1 MARYRFKAE
10 KNLSRQF
17 RDFSIGMKA
26 NPNTEDFSIVKNE
39 NAIKQAMKNLLL
51 TQFGERPFQPN
62 LGSGLR
68 DVLFEPLDY
77 GTAALIKKSIRE
89 VISTYEP
96 RIRVQNIRTRLDSAN
111 NGYDVSLQYS
121 IVGREDKA
129 VGVEF
134 FLERT
139 R

>member
-1 MARYRFKAE
+1 M
-10 KNLSRQF
+10 SQF
-17 RDFSIGMKA
+17 RTFKDLSVTFKKHPVTDDLI
-26 NPNTEDFSIVKNE
+26 TVKNKT
-39 NAIKQAMKNLLL
+39 AIAQSIKALLL
-51 TQFGERPFQPN
+51 TNPGERPFQPN

>member
-1 MARYRFKAE
+1 MT
-10 KNLSRQF
+10 
-17 RDFSIGMKA
+17 
-26 NPNTEDFSIVKNE
+26 NPGD
-39 NAIKQAMKNLLL
+39 
-51 TQFGERPFQPN
+51 RPFQPN

>member
-1 MARYRFKAE
+1 MSQFGTFKD
-10 KNLSRQF
+10 LSVTF
-17 RDFSIGMKA
+17 KKHPVTDDLI
-26 NPNTEDFSIVKNE
+26 TVKNKT
-39 NAIKQAMKNLLL
+39 AIAQSIKALLL
-51 TQFGERPFQPN
+51 TNPGERPFQPN